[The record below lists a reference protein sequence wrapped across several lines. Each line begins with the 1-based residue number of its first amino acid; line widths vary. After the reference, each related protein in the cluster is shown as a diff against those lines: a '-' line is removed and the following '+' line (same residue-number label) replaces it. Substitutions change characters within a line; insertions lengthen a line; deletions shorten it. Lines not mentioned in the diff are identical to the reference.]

1 MFSRD
6 KCIQSEYIQIECFRV
21 ANVFNLNTFILN
33 VSDVL
38 KLNVF
43 SFNSMAIRAGD
54 DESSED
60 GLNVESEYS
69 DEEQSA
75 ENTYLGGD
83 EAAVDDATTSK
94 EPSHTNEYSARESLI
109 CPYYDPPI
117 VTFDGSDWNNI
128 IGPRGQKFA
137 IGADSF
143 NKDSKYYTKENT
155 PTDVFGALM
164 FMMSASLEHHSVS
177 DEHSSLIDEQLV
189 SIKRSSYPK
198 DNRTPKFIHTNCF
211 GKPNK
216 IFCRFVIEYIA
227 MSLFFDYWGEHSASS
242 GPAPYN
248 NVSTYFILRPHI
260 KLIVSK
266 LNTLNFDCC
275 TVFRTRTFRPKFTRV
290 SVGICCCWLSFV
302 TLSILLGHKHYLVRL

>member
-1 MFSRD
+1 MFSYD
-6 KCIQSEYIQIECFRV
+6 KCIQSEYIQIECFCV
-21 ANVFNLNTFILN
+21 SNLFNLNTFKLN
-33 VSDVL
+33 VLGVF

-43 SFNSMAIRAGD
+43 SFNSMVLRAGD
-54 DESSED
+54 DKSSED
-60 GLNVESEYS
+60 GLNVESS
-69 DEEQSA
+69 DDEQSA
-75 ENTYLGGD
+75 EKTYLGGD
-83 EAAVDDATTSK
+83 EAAVDDASTSK

-117 VTFDGSDWNNI
+117 VTFDGSDWKNI

-189 SIKRSSYPK
+189 SIKRSSFPK
-198 DNRTPKFIHTNCF
+198 DDRTPKLIHTNCF

-248 NVSTYFILRPHI
+248 DVSTYFILPPHI
-260 KLIVSK
+260 KLIVLT
-266 LNTLNFDCC
+266 LNTLNFDRY
-275 TVFRTRTFRPKFTRV
+275 TVFRTRRFRPKFTRV
-290 SVGICCCWLSFV
+290 SIGICCCWSRFV

>member
-1 MFSRD
+1 MLSRC
-6 KCIQSEYIQIECFRV
+6 KCNQSEYIQIECFRV
-21 ANVFNLNTFILN
+21 TNVFNLNTF
-33 VSDVL
+33 

-43 SFNSMAIRAGD
+43 SFKGD

-137 IGADSF
+137 IGAASF

-155 PTDVFGALM
+155 PTHISFCVL
-164 FMMSASLEHHSVS
+164 AS
-177 DEHSSLIDEQLV
+177 
-189 SIKRSSYPK
+189 
-198 DNRTPKFIHTNCF
+198 N
-211 GKPNK
+211 
-216 IFCRFVIEYIA
+216 
-227 MSLFFDYWGEHSASS
+227 
-242 GPAPYN
+242 
-248 NVSTYFILRPHI
+248 
-260 KLIVSK
+260 
-266 LNTLNFDCC
+266 
-275 TVFRTRTFRPKFTRV
+275 
-290 SVGICCCWLSFV
+290 
-302 TLSILLGHKHYLVRL
+302 

>member
-1 MFSRD
+1 MLSRC
-6 KCIQSEYIQIECFRV
+6 KCNQSEYIQIECFRV

-33 VSDVL
+33 VLDVVF

-43 SFNSMAIRAGD
+43 SFKGD
-54 DESSED
+54 DESLED

-69 DEEQSA
+69 DEEQFA

-94 EPSHTNEYSARESLI
+94 EPSPHTNEYSARESLI

-137 IGADSF
+137 IGAASF
-143 NKDSKYYTKENT
+143 NKDSKYHTKENT

-248 NVSTYFILRPHI
+248 DVSTYFILRPHI

-266 LNTLNFDCC
+266 LKTLNFDCC
-275 TVFRTRTFRPKFTRV
+275 TVF
-290 SVGICCCWLSFV
+290 
-302 TLSILLGHKHYLVRL
+302 